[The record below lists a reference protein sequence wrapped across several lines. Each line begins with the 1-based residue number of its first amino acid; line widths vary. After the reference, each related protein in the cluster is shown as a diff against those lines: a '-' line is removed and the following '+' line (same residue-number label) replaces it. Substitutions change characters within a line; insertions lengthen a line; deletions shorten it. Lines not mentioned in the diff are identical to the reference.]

1 MRVCVHACVHVHAQ
15 VTLNSMSVNCAGPLH
30 KIVFN
35 KYSTFI
41 FILQIFKEVQGN
53 ACIHLEILSIWN
65 RNNSKF
71 ESCLCTNCFL
81 FSLTVS
87 WIISQFL
94 CFEAEIAVSEFYC
107 EWSVPLTSMVFKD
120 QPCVCVSHI
129 SVNSC
134 WHWGCFHALTVVNNT
149 LVNTEGAIS
158 LISCIHLL
166 WL

>member
-1 MRVCVHACVHVHAQ
+1 
-15 VTLNSMSVNCAGPLH
+15 MSVNCAGPLH

-53 ACIHLEILSIWN
+53 ACIHLEIMVYGIEITKVWVLVLY
-65 RNNSKF
+65 K
-71 ESCLCTNCFL
+71 L
-81 FSLTVS
+81 FPILTVS

-94 CFEAEIAVSEFYC
+94 CFWGRDSSKWIFYC

-149 LVNTEGAIS
+149 LVNTEGSHLFDILHSFALAIKPKVGNAGS
-158 LISCIHLL
+158 YGSFVLTF
-166 WL
+166 